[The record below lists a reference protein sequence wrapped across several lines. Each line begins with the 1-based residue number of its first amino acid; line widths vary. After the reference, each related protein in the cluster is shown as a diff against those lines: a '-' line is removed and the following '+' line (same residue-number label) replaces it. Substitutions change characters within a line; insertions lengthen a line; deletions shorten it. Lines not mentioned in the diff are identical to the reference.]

1 MTMTTPSSSIIH
13 NDDDS
18 GHPTQ
23 HRSMTMTSPSISV
36 NINDNDDQQGSSN
49 DNEGGGP
56 PHDNNPQLQH
66 CPR

>member
-23 HRSMTMTSPSISV
+23 HHSMTMTSPSISV
-36 NINDNDDQQGSSN
+36 NIN